1 MASVDDLDAN
11 TKFAK
16 EHMVDFPIL
25 ADPGKAVAKAY
36 GVIRLDRPPEQQLA
50 TRWTFYIGPD
60 GRIRD
65 IDKSPTTATAG
76 EVMVKKLEALG
87 VKKRQ

>member
-1 MASVDDLDAN
+1 MASVDDLDTN
-11 TKFAK
+11 TRFAK
-16 EHMVDFPIL
+16 EHAAPTSRSS
-25 ADPGKAVAKAY
+25 PTPSKAVAKAY

-50 TRWTFYIGPD
+50 ARWTFYIGPD

-76 EVMVKKLEALG
+76 ERMIAKVAELG
-87 VKKRQ
+87 VKKR

>member
-1 MASVDDLDAN
+1 MASVDDLETN
-11 TKFAK
+11 TRFAK
-16 EHMVDFPIL
+16 EHAAPFPIL

-76 EVMVKKLEALG
+76 QRMVEKLGELG
-87 VKKRQ
+87 VKKR